1 MLKISKDHISD
12 LELKKQCLQNAND
25 QSIMSLERE
34 NHSLKKLLSN
44 SLNQNSKK
52 ELENSGLKE
61 LLKTSADRNQ
71 ILEQTNLDLRESRLC
86 KKCMEEE
93 RYDIPFEQIRELK
106 QENNR
111 LQVCEQSKV
120 IAQVFCKKR
129 GFATKNLKIVIFY
142 WKNN

>member
-12 LELKKQCLQNAND
+12 LELKKRCLQDAND

-44 SLNQNSKK
+44 SLDQNSKK
-52 ELENSGLKE
+52 EHENVGLKE

-71 ILEQTNLDLRESRLC
+71 ILEQKNLDLQESRLC
-86 KKCMEEE
+86 KKCMEQE
-93 RYDIPFEQIRELK
+93 RFHIPFEQIRELE

-120 IAQVFCKKR
+120 IVYFCKK
-129 GFATKNLKIVIFY
+129 
-142 WKNN
+142 

>member
-1 MLKISKDHISD
+1 MFPR
-12 LELKKQCLQNAND
+12 CND

-52 ELENSGLKE
+52 EHENVGLKE
-61 LLKTSADRNQ
+61 LLKTSTDQNQ
-71 ILEQTNLDLRESRLC
+71 ILEQKNIDLQDSRLC
-86 KKCMEEE
+86 KKCMEQK
-93 RYDIPFEQIRELK
+93 RFHIPFEQIRQLE

-129 GFATKNLKIVIFY
+129 GFATKNLKIVIYY
-142 WKNN
+142 WKNNSNPNLLFYKEAK

>member
-52 ELENSGLKE
+52 EHENVGLKE
-61 LLKTSADRNQ
+61 LLKTSTDQNQ
-71 ILEQTNLDLRESRLC
+71 ILEQKNIDLQDSRLC
-86 KKCMEEE
+86 KKCMEQK
-93 RYDIPFEQIRELK
+93 RFHIPFEQIRQLE

-111 LQVCEQSKV
+111 LQVCERMSCEQSKIIV
-120 IAQVFCKKR
+120 YFCR
-129 GFATKNLKIVIFY
+129 NSP
-142 WKNN
+142 